1 MTRHP
6 LYYQILGYA
15 LYFVGGLALAINTR
29 CTALAYA
36 NEGAPLQL
44 GWMLACLYSAIA
56 IGVSLFLTNPVTWGQ
71 LWASFVT
78 TAASTRQGGGAPK
91 VITATILAL
100 LVVGMIAFVSAVYVA
115 DWRSTSDYIGQFV
128 SAGFYSMTAVG
139 ALIIGPEVS
148 FIVAH
153 SVLSMGKRSAIQTL
167 TESSQLD
174 PQRVYLA
181 AVRRNGLKMAKQAA
195 AASAGQRQHPR

>member
-6 LYYQILGYA
+6 LYYSILGYS
-15 LYFVGGLALAINTR
+15 LYAVGGLALAINTR

-71 LWASFVT
+71 LWGSFVT
-78 TAASTRQGGGAPK
+78 TAASTRQGGGAPRM
-91 VITATILAL
+91 ITATILAL
-100 LVVGMIAFVSAVYVA
+100 LVVGMVAFVSAVYAA

-128 SAGFYSMTAVG
+128 SAGFYALTAVG
-139 ALIIGPEVS
+139 ALIIGPEVC

-153 SVLSMGKRSAIQTL
+153 SVLGLGRRSAIATL

-181 AVRRNGLKMAKQAA
+181 ETRRNGMRMAKQAA

>member
-36 NEGAPLQL
+36 NEGAPLPM

-56 IGVSLFLTNPVTWGQ
+56 IGVSLFLTNPATWSQ
-71 LWASFVT
+71 LWASFVA
-78 TAASTRQGGGAPK
+78 TAASTKQGAGVPAM
-91 VITATILAL
+91 ITASILAAI
-100 LVVGMIAFVSAVYVA
+100 VVGLISFVGAVYAA
-115 DWRSTSDYIGQFV
+115 DWISTADYIARFIP
-128 SAGFYSMTAVG
+128 AGFYSFTAVL
-139 ALIIGPEVS
+139 ALIVGPEVC

-153 SVLSMGKRSAIQTL
+153 SVLSMGKRSSIATL

-195 AASAGQRQHPR
+195 AATAGQRQHPR

>member
-6 LYYQILGYA
+6 LYYQILGYS

-36 NEGAPLQL
+36 NEGAPLPL

-56 IGVSLFLTNPVTWGQ
+56 IGVGLFLSNPVTWGQ
-71 LWASFVT
+71 LWGSFVS
-78 TAASTRQGGGAPK
+78 TAASTRSTTAAPK
-91 VITATILAL
+91 TITASILAL
-100 LVVGMIAFVSAVYVA
+100 LVVGMIAFVAAVYVA

-139 ALIIGPEVS
+139 ALIIGPEVC

-153 SVLSMGKRSAIQTL
+153 NVLGLGRRSAISTL

-174 PQRVYLA
+174 PQVAYLS
-181 AVRRNGLKMAKQAA
+181 AVRKNGLKMARQAA
-195 AASAGQRQHPR
+195 AATAGQRQHP